1 MSEEDL
7 YLGRAPLS
15 MAAEGIIALFI
26 GALILAW
33 PGMTLVTLTWIVGL
47 FALLA
52 GICALIALIGARK
65 AQRGVLAV
73 TGLSG
78 IILGCIFLAWP
89 MGTTAALLWFLM
101 IWLVLYGIFR
111 IVHAVRQPPEDRSK
125 WIDICI
131 GLISIVVGV
140 LLIALPVLEGLEALA
155 LLLGIYAVI
164 TGILHIS
171 LAWTEWNK
179 RKHMHNE

>member
-1 MSEEDL
+1 MSEEEL

-15 MAAEGIIALFI
+15 MAAEGIIALLI
-26 GALILAW
+26 GAFVLAW

-47 FALLA
+47 FALLG

-65 AQRGVLAV
+65 LQRGVLAV

-89 MGTTAALLWFLM
+89 MGTTAVLLWFLM

-125 WIDICI
+125 WIDIGI

-140 LLIALPVLEGLEALA
+140 LMIALPVLEGLEVLA

-164 TGILHIS
+164 TGILLLS